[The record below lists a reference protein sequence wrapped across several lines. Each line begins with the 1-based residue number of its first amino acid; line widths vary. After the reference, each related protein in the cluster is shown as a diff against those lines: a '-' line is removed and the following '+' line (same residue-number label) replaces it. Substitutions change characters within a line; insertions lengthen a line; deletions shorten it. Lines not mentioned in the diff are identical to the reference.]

1 MARQLKHNLIVL
13 LGPTASGKTHLG
25 VLLAQLLNGEII
37 SADSRQVYRGMDIG
51 SGKDL
56 EEYGDVPY
64 HLIDI
69 VDPDYEY
76 NVYEFQKDFLNA
88 YTDVQQRNRM
98 PLLVGGTG
106 MYLDSVLKAYNFL
119 DVPKNILLR
128 EKLQPYSDSELSQ
141 YLSQLNQTLHNTTD
155 LLDRERTLRA
165 IEIAYAKTKMEE
177 MDSDNKLQTISP
189 IVLGLRW
196 PRPKLQQRI
205 ALRLRQRIDGGLI
218 EEVENLFKQGV
229 SWQKLHFFGLEYR
242 YVARYLK
249 GELNKNDMYQKL
261 NSSICHFAKQQE
273 KWFRRM
279 ERNGITIHWLDGGG
293 ATLKQAIQ
301 ILENHTQ

>member
-1 MARQLKHNLIVL
+1 MTQQLKHNLIVL
-13 LGPTASGKTHLG
+13 LGATASGKTHLG

-69 VDPDYEY
+69 ADPEDEY

-88 YTDVQQRNRM
+88 YTCIQERGRM

-106 MYLDSVLKAYNFL
+106 LYLDSVLKAYNFL
-119 DVPKNILLR
+119 EVPRNTSLR
-128 EKLQPYSDSELSQ
+128 ERLQPYSDNELAQ

-155 LLDRERTLRA
+155 LLDRDRTLRA

-177 MDSDNKLQTISP
+177 MDCDKRLQTISP

-218 EEVENLFKQGV
+218 EEVDNLYKQGV

-242 YVARYLK
+242 YVARYLQ

-261 NSSICHFAKQQE
+261 NSSICQFAKQQE

-279 ERNGITIHWLDGGG
+279 ERNGITIHWLDGSGPV
-293 ATLKQAIQ
+293 LKQAIQ
-301 ILENHTQ
+301 ILEGHTR